1 MGKDMLA
8 PTLATRALVVVFAS
22 CLLLTSCFDHDT
34 STLPPP
40 GGLDAN
46 VGAPNEAFAPTLGV
60 LVFNWTVSG
69 PPGTSVDV
77 APSYSLGAG
86 ADSMGGIP
94 GLPATPAPTGGS
106 FSVLPTPSPLT
117 FVIPGSGSVSGV
129 FNWFAG
135 ADLGFIGTICQFHLT
150 PVNTAT
156 SQQGTSGGSPN
167 INYTSGLPSSGAA
180 GGINQAPPVP
190 GVGTGRLNHTADAL
204 PASGNSIQF
213 LLAGGSG
220 SLTGAYSTAERYV
233 FNPSTYALT
242 LGSVSAI
249 GGARTLHASSFF
261 MDPSTGATHVLITG
275 GVSGENNLDPTT
287 AGYTLLARVTGRAM
301 SSATGVIYVPSPES
315 ATGTTNGL
323 ASARIAHTA
332 TWVPGNKVLI
342 LGGAAISGA
351 NLVAT
356 DGIEVFDPAT
366 SSFSSPAPTTLVT
379 RAEHTATLL
388 ANGSILVLGGLDP
401 ATGLGTTGPMLID
414 PSTYVSTALN
424 GLFGASSANNRFG
437 HTATRLANGW
447 VLIAGGRSTA
457 TGNLLNS
464 AYIYKPELATFDLV
478 GTLDAPGLPAMPLAR
493 SLHAATLL
501 GNMTV
506 MLSGGLWNDGTS
518 ENFTNDTSLFLMP
531 TIFSSAAPTGF
542 TASAT
547 NSQLNTA
554 RGLHTA
560 TSVGGGNVF
569 IVGGRNQTAAGY
581 GYLDDAEVFAFSN
594 QVPVVADVNTSA
606 NATAGNINITF
617 NVSDVDGD
625 GGYVI
630 VRYRVASIPGSPWK
644 QATISGQTPASPGIT
659 GHTGEVA
666 PGATTMVWNFAAD
679 SVSSGTPVEVQIL
692 PFGATLGTAASR
704 TFVMP

>member
-8 PTLATRALVVVFAS
+8 PTLATRGLVVVFAS

-34 STLPPP
+34 SSLPPTP

-46 VGAPNEAFAPTLGV
+46 VGAPNEAFAPSLGV
-60 LVFNWTVSG
+60 LVFSWTVSG
-69 PPGTSVDV
+69 APGTPVDLL
-77 APSYSLGAG
+77 PSYTLGAG
-86 ADSMGGIP
+86 ADSGGGIP
-94 GLPATPAPTGGS
+94 GLPATPAPTGGG
-106 FSVLPTPSPLT
+106 FSVLPTPAPLT
-117 FVIPGSGSVSGV
+117 FVIPGSGSISGV

-156 SQQGTSGGSPN
+156 SQQGSSGGSPN

-180 GGINQAPPVP
+180 GGINQAPPAP

-204 PASGNSIQF
+204 PASGNSKQF

-220 SLTGAYSTAERYV
+220 SGSGAYTTAERYV

-242 LGSVSAI
+242 LGSVSAL

-261 MDPSTGATHVLITG
+261 MDPSTGAARVLITG
-275 GVSGENNLDPTT
+275 GVSGENNLDPTA
-287 AGYTLLARVTGRAM
+287 AGYTLAARVAGMTM
-301 SSATGVIYVPSPES
+301 SPYTGVVYVPSPEQ
-315 ATGTTNGL
+315 ALGTYSLN
-323 ASARIAHTA
+323 SARFAHTA
-332 TWVPGNKVLI
+332 TWVPGNHVVLI
-342 LGGAAISGA
+342 GGAAISGA
-351 NLVAT
+351 SLVAT
-356 DGIEVFDPAT
+356 DSVEVFVPGT
-366 SSFSSPAPTTLVT
+366 SSFSIPAPGTLIA

-388 ANGSILVLGGLDP
+388 ANGSILIVGGLDP
-401 ATGLGTTGPMLID
+401 ATALATAGPALLD
-414 PSTYVSTALN
+414 PASYALTPLN
-424 GLFGASSANNRFG
+424 GASNAASANSRYG

-457 TGNLLNS
+457 TGTLLNS

-478 GTLDAPGLPAMPLAR
+478 GTLDAPGLPSMPLAR

-506 MLSGGLWNDGTS
+506 MLSGGLWNNGTS
-518 ENFTNDTSLFLMP
+518 ESFTNDTSLFLMP
-531 TIFSSAAPTGF
+531 TIFSASAPMGF
-542 TASAT
+542 TATAAS
-547 NSQLNTA
+547 SQLNTA
-554 RGLHTA
+554 RGLHSA

-569 IVGGRNQTAAGY
+569 IVGGRNQTAAGNA
-581 GYLDDAEVFAFSN
+581 YLADAEVFAFSN

-606 NATAGNINITF
+606 NATAGSINITF

-630 VRYRVASIPGSPWK
+630 VRYRDTTTNIWE
-644 QATISGQTPASPGIT
+644 QATITGQTPASPGIS

-679 SVSSGTPVEVQIL
+679 SVSSGTSIEVQIL
-692 PFGATLGTAASR
+692 PFGATLGSAASV